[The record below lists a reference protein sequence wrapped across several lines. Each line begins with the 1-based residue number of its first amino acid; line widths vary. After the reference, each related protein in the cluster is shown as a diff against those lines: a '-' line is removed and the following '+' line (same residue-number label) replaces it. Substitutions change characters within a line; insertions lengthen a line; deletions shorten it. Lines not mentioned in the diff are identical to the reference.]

1 MNRLLALCFLL
12 CTSFLANA
20 SDSLINNTT
29 TKKVVVFD
37 ITEEI
42 APAVTRI
49 TQKAFAK
56 AREVN
61 ADLIIIHMNTYGGL
75 VSDADSIRTTILNS
89 KIPVY
94 VFIDNNAA
102 SAGALISISC
112 NKIFMRKGANIGAA
126 TVVTQNGEAA
136 PDKYQSYMRSIMR
149 STAETR
155 GRNPRIAEAMVDQ
168 SINIDSISQEG
179 KVITFTPSEAMKN
192 GFCEGVVES
201 ISELLEKEG
210 ITEYEIIEVKK
221 SAIDKAIGFLANPAF
236 SSILI
241 LIILGGIYFELQTPG
256 IGFPILAAFIAALL
270 YFAPLY
276 LEGLAAN
283 WEIIAF
289 VIGLLL
295 LGAEIFVIP
304 GFGIAGV
311 SGITLI
317 LVSLVLSLVRNVN
330 FDFTLT
336 DTASLTS
343 ALFRVLIAIVSFII
357 IAIVFGKGIL
367 NSAVFNRLIL
377 QDTLEGAKA
386 STGTNMDDILIG
398 KEGVAFTTIRP
409 FGKVEINNEIYHAK
423 TLGEFI
429 DKGDK
434 IKVTGKEHNMLIIRS
449 A

>member
-1 MNRLLALCFLL
+1 MNRLLALCFMV
-12 CTSFLANA
+12 CTSFYASA
-20 SDSLINNTT
+20 SDSLISNEG

-42 APAVTRI
+42 APMVSRL
-49 TQKAFAK
+49 TQKAFAT
-56 AREVN
+56 AREQK
-61 ADLIIIHMNTYGGL
+61 ADLIIIHMNTFGGL

-102 SAGALISISC
+102 SAGALISIAC
-112 NKIFMRKGANIGAA
+112 HKIYMRPGGNIGAA
-126 TVVTQNGEAA
+126 TVVTQNGETA

-168 SINIDSISQEG
+168 TIEIDSITQNG
-179 KVITFTPSEAMKN
+179 KVITFTAIEAQKY
-192 GFCEGVVES
+192 GFCDGIVES
-201 ISELLEKEG
+201 IADILKLEG
-210 ITEYEIIEVKK
+210 ITDYERIDVKK
-221 SAIDKAIGFLANPAF
+221 SGLDKVIGFLANPAF
-236 SSILI
+236 SSVLI

-256 IGFPILAAFIAALL
+256 IGFPILASAIAAVL

-289 VIGLLL
+289 VVGLLL

-304 GFGIAGV
+304 GFGVAGV

-330 FDFTLT
+330 FDFSIT
-336 DTASLTS
+336 DTSSITS
-343 ALFRVLIAIVSFII
+343 ALFRVLISIVSFII

-367 NSAVFNRLIL
+367 NSSVFNRLIL
-377 QDTLEGAKA
+377 QDTLAGSRISSEIDTDE
-386 STGTNMDDILIG
+386 SLIG
-398 KEGVAFTTIRP
+398 MEGIAYTSIRP
-409 FGKVEINNEIYHAK
+409 FGKVEINDEIYHAK

-429 DKGDK
+429 DKGEK
-434 IKVTGKEHNMLIIRS
+434 VKVTGKELNMLIIRS